1 MTVVHCTFSFSS
13 MRSLKRLLYFS
24 LTIIVLLAGSGLWF
38 ALRPLPLAGQ
48 QTIDFSI
55 PFGSSLRVTSR
66 LMSDAGLGFEPWQFT
81 LLARMLRQ
89 STAIKAGSYEVTQG
103 VTPLQLLNKLTRGD
117 VSQGELQFIEGMNFR
132 QLREAINAHP
142 DLKHETAAMSDAAL
156 LAHLGI
162 AEKHPEGL
170 FFPDS
175 YFFDKDSSDTDV
187 YKRAYRAMQTQ
198 LASLWAQRDIPLP
211 LKTPYEA
218 LILAS
223 IVEKETG
230 KPEDRPLVAAVFLN
244 RLRLGMLL
252 QTDPTVIY
260 GLGQKYDGN
269 IHKRDLLAPTPYN
282 TYIRLGLPPTP
293 IAMPGKAALLATLH
307 PANTDKLYF
316 VARGDGSSEF
326 SRSLD
331 EHNRAVAKF
340 QRGKSL

>member
-1 MTVVHCTFSFSS
+1 
-13 MRSLKRLLYFS
+13 MRSFKRLLYFL
-24 LTIIVLLAGSGLWF
+24 LTITVLFAGCGLWF
-38 ALRPLPLAGQ
+38 GLRPLSLSGH

-55 PFGSSLRVTSR
+55 PFGSSLRVTSS
-66 LMSDAGLGFEPWQFT
+66 LMAEAGLGFEPWQFT
-81 LLARMLRQ
+81 LLARTLRK
-89 STAIKAGSYEVTQG
+89 STALKAGSYEVSQG
-103 VTPLQLLNKLTRGD
+103 ITPLQLLDKLTRGD

-132 QLREAINAHP
+132 QLREAIDTHP
-142 DLKHETAAMSDAAL
+142 DLKHETASMSDAAL

-162 AEKHPEGL
+162 TEKYPEGL

-175 YFFDKDSSDTDV
+175 YFFDKNSSDTDL
-187 YKRAYRAMQTQ
+187 YKRAYRAMQSQ
-198 LASLWAQRDIPLP
+198 LATLWAERDVFFP

-244 RLRLGMLL
+244 RLHLGMLL

-260 GLGQKYDGN
+260 GLGQKYDGK

-282 TYIRLGLPPTP
+282 TYVRPGLPPTP
-293 IAMPGKAALLATLH
+293 IAMPGKAALMATLH
-307 PANTDKLYF
+307 PAHTDKLYF

-331 EHNRAVAKF
+331 EHHRAVMKF

>member
-1 MTVVHCTFSFSS
+1 
-13 MRSLKRLLYFS
+13 MRSFKQLLYLL
-24 LTIIVLLAGSGLWF
+24 LTIIVLIVGSGLWF
-38 ALRPLPLAGQ
+38 ALRPLSLTGHPN
-48 QTIDFSI
+48 IDFSI
-55 PFGSSLRVTSR
+55 PFGSSLRTTSQ
-66 LMSDAGLGFEPWQFT
+66 LMAEAGLGFEPWQFT
-81 LLARMLRQ
+81 LLARLLRQ
-89 STAIKAGSYEVTQG
+89 ATAIKAGSYEVTTG
-103 VTPLQLLNKLTRGD
+103 VTPLQLLDKLTRGD

-132 QLREAINAHP
+132 QLRAAINTHP
-142 DLKHETAAMSDAAL
+142 DLQHETASMSDAAL
-156 LAHLGI
+156 LTHLGI

-175 YFFDKDSSDTDV
+175 YFFDRNSSDTEV

-198 LASLWAQRDIPLP
+198 LATLWMQRDSRLS

-260 GLGQKYDGN
+260 GLGQKYDGK
-269 IHKRDLLAPTPYN
+269 IHKRDLLTPTPYN
-282 TYIRLGLPPTP
+282 TYVRLGLPPTP

-316 VARGDGSSEF
+316 VARGDGYSEF

-331 EHNRAVAKF
+331 EHNRAVMKF